1 MSVLNRKMFNRGA
14 RKELRKKGGI
24 EDVQYFQTAGAVN
37 APNTG
42 VMSLNLPTPIRNP
55 LYNTPSQNVSLGT
68 IVNPKMPNFS
78 MNQLFGQEGSYFK
91 LPTKFDTPGD
101 ARIAQIVRTAA
112 TKGVGSLSALQMA
125 QLESFAKGLE
135 GREIG
140 TSNIPILNAVK
151 KILKVAKPVLQAG
164 KSGVG
169 LIEGAIKKSVKGDPA
184 QGGIGGYL
192 GSGVPSREVI
202 EAVGGE
208 MIDMPT
214 GLEELEKMQRAQR
227 SKDVNIAPKGTL
239 PTDVLYAGQEGRISG
254 EQDPASQLEKE
265 RMTEMYAGQEGR
277 LADRIPGLFAQR
289 QDVSDEILAQSREE
303 IANLL
308 KKQAEGY
315 TVSPPEGDK
324 GAIAFETDPNVMP
337 KGSFEEF
344 SKIQKA
350 PPTEEEKELIKLRQ
364 NILKNEL
371 QIEEL
376 VGQKLGRGI
385 EEDPVLKEMITK
397 KDGSKEVITDVTA
410 EDKKID
416 KKKIITE
423 KEDTVA
429 ITNPN
434 TNEQELVNDP
444 KQDNVTVDEGGKTIS
459 TPVKRPDNW
468 SEIVA
473 KAKENT
479 GVDSEPV
486 TAKNL
491 VKMEDEEDTFSMED
505 YKAKILKLLPKYSEN
520 KAQNNAFYGA
530 MIGFSIAAGASPNA
544 ITNIANGFKQVLPL
558 ILKDK
563 QKEKEFEKEVELTA
577 AKFAIEKSN
586 ALDTQQN
593 KRTSFFVKEPFTDP
607 FTGEEYK
614 FGHMK
619 IMNEKTY
626 DKYIQAGFGGQF
638 TSESIIEEMIET
650 NGLVEKAKLANTGA
664 KAINDFYSP
673 ATTKE
678 YFGINVS
685 RIIPNAAGVFA
696 GAQTLYPNQAEDTKN
711 VIGAYKVQIG
721 DIQKNLDTIETLQG
735 MLVGPDKKAITGFEA
750 MFDKMGDAL
759 KAAVNNTPMEDYFR
773 ENYGVDFDAFS
784 NAKAYEVQQR
794 ALVLELTPLLLGE
807 SAKTISDRDR
817 QMIAVAM
824 GFKDAEITSSGPG
837 GYGGVLEIGTLQSFT
852 SQGQMNGAL
861 ETVKQRLLGEAKK
874 KNVGFQEFLTDTG
887 QTLGKPEISQQDKS
901 MVGQVLG
908 KIYNIDLE
916 NKTLELQS

>member
-14 RKELRKKGGI
+14 RKELRKKG
-24 EDVQYFQTAGAVN
+24 
-37 APNTG
+37 

-55 LYNTPSQNVSLGT
+55 MYNTPSQNVSLGT
-68 IVNPKMPNFS
+68 IVNPEMPNFS

-151 KILKVAKPVLQAG
+151 KILEVAKPVLQAG

-169 LIEGAIKKSVKGDPA
+169 LIEGAIKKSVRGDPA

-214 GLEELEKMQRAQR
+214 GLEELDKMQRAKR
-227 SKDVNIAPKGTL
+227 SKDVLKR
-239 PTDVLYAGQEGRISG
+239 VLYAGQEGRISG

-289 QDVSDEILAQSREE
+289 QGVSDEILAQSREE

-444 KQDNVTVDEGGKTIS
+444 KQDNVAVDEGGKTVS
-459 TPVKRPDNW
+459 TPITRPDNW
-468 SEIVA
+468 SEIVT

-563 QKEKEFEKEVELTA
+563 QKEKEFEKEVDLTA

-650 NGLVEKAKLANTGA
+650 NGALQKARYENTGV
-664 KAINDFYSP
+664 KALNDFYSP

-678 YFGINVS
+678 YFGIKVT
-685 RIIPNAAGVFA
+685 RLIPNAAGFTA
-696 GAQTLYPNQAEDTKN
+696 NRKTLYPNQGEDTQN
-711 VIGAYKVQIG
+711 VVGAYKVQIG
-721 DIQKNLDTIETLQG
+721 DIQRNLETIDVLSG
-735 MLVGPDKKAITGFEA
+735 MLVGPDKKPITGVGG
-750 MFDKMGDAL
+750 MFGKMGDAL
-759 KAAVNNTPMEDYFR
+759 KAAVNNTPMEDFFR
-773 ENYGVDFDAFS
+773 ENYGVDFDSFS
-784 NAKAYEVQQR
+784 SAKEYEVLQR

-807 SAKTISDRDR
+807 SAKTISDNDR
-817 QMIAVAM
+817 KMIARAM
-824 GFKDAEITSSGPG
+824 GFTDAKITSDGPG
-837 GYGGVLEIGTLQSFT
+837 GYGGVLEIGTLTAFEDQPS
-852 SQGQMNGAL
+852 MNKAL
-861 ETVKQRLLGEAKK
+861 VTVRKRLLGEANR
-874 KNVGFQEFLTDTG
+874 KNTKFQEFLTDTN
-887 QTLGKPEISQQDKS
+887 QTLGKPEISQQDRS

-908 KIYNIDLE
+908 KIYNIDRE

>member
-42 VMSLNLPTPIRNP
+42 VMSLNLPTPIRSP

-151 KILKVAKPVLQAG
+151 KILEVAKPVLQAG

-289 QDVSDEILAQSREE
+289 PNIDDSILAQSREE

-324 GAIAFETDPNVMP
+324 GDIAFETDPNVMP

-350 PPTEEEKELIKLRQ
+350 PPTEEEKDLIKLRE

-371 QIEEL
+371 QIEDL

-468 SEIVA
+468 SEIVT

-563 QKEKEFEKEVELTA
+563 QKEKEFEKEVDLTA

-626 DKYIQAGFGGQF
+626 DKYIKAGFGGQF

-650 NGLVEKAKLANTGA
+650 NGLVEKAKLAKTGA

-678 YFGINVS
+678 YFGINVT
-685 RIIPNAAGVFA
+685 RLIPNAAGFTA
-696 GAQTLYPNQAEDTKN
+696 NRKTLYPNQGEDTQN
-711 VIGAYKVQIG
+711 VVGAYKVQIG
-721 DIQKNLDTIETLQG
+721 DIQKNLETIDVLSG
-735 MLVGPDKKAITGFEA
+735 MLVGPDKKPITGVGG
-750 MFDKMGDAL
+750 MFGKMGDAL
-759 KAAVNNTPMEDYFR
+759 KAAVNNTPMEDFFR
-773 ENYGVDFDAFS
+773 DNYGVDFDSFS
-784 NAKAYEVQQR
+784 SAKEYEVLQR

-807 SAKTISDRDR
+807 SAKTISDNDR
-817 QMIAVAM
+817 KMIARAM
-824 GFKDAEITSSGPG
+824 GFTDAKIVSDGPG
-837 GYGGVLEIGTLQSFT
+837 GYGGVLEIGTLTAFEDQPS
-852 SQGQMNGAL
+852 MNKAL
-861 ETVKQRLLGEAKK
+861 VTVRKRLLGEANR
-874 KNVGFQEFLTDTG
+874 KNTKFQEFLTDTN

-901 MVGQVLG
+901 MVGQI
-908 KIYNIDLE
+908 IYNIDRE
-916 NKTLELQS
+916 NKTLVQS